1 MKSRKEQVINLW
13 RTCFGDPEPFIQ
25 LFFEQVYRDE
35 YTLTLEREGR
45 VISALQILPYTL
57 CYYGEMIPVG
67 YICGVSTLPEER
79 GKGYMKQLM
88 AQAESELKSRGLALA
103 TLIPAE
109 PWLFDYYARMGYTT
123 AFDYAWKRY
132 EWAEIADTP
141 TNLFLQ
147 AEKFPDADVSALHT
161 YLDRKLR
168 ERPICLLH
176 TAANLQVNLIDFWQ
190 SGGGVFTLRDSA
202 QQIAGMAFVLY
213 EADTNELLIKEWLTE
228 DESTARCFMQRLLRH
243 FQAKRILIKSPAT
256 TAAERHPFAMAHL
269 VDSSILCQAWL
280 RHHPGST
287 SMEELRAMPPQLLTQ
302 LLLDYPQ
309 HVAFMSLMLD

>member
-1 MKSRKEQVINLW
+1 MKSRKEQVIDLW
-13 RTCFGDPEPFIQ
+13 RTCFGDPEPFIR

-109 PWLFDYYARMGYTT
+109 PWLFDYYAHMGYTT

-132 EWAEIADTP
+132 ERTEIADAP

-147 AEKFPDADVSALHT
+147 AERLPNADVSALHA

-176 TAANLQVNLIDFWQ
+176 TATDLKVNLIDFWQ
-190 SGGGVFTLRDSA
+190 SGGGAFTLRDSTKK
-202 QQIAGMAFVLY
+202 ILGIAFVLH
-213 EADTNELLIKEWLTE
+213 EADSNELLIKEWLTE
-228 DESTARCFMQRLLRH
+228 DEATAKGFAQQLLRY
-243 FQAKRILIKSPAT
+243 FQAERILIKSPAT
-256 TAAERHPFAMAHL
+256 SAAERHLFAMAYL
-269 VDSSILCQAWL
+269 VDPDTLCQAWL

-287 SMEELRAMPPQLLTQ
+287 TMEELRAMPPQLLTQ
-302 LLLDYPQ
+302 LVLDYPQ
-309 HVAFMSLMLD
+309 RAAFMSLMMD

>member
-1 MKSRKEQVINLW
+1 MNSRKEQVINLW

-57 CYYGEMIPVG
+57 CYYGEMIPTG

-88 AQAESELKSRGLALA
+88 AQAESELKRRGLALA

-141 TNLFLQ
+141 ADLFLQ
-147 AEKFPDADVSALHT
+147 AEKFPDADVSTLHT

-176 TAANLQVNLIDFWQ
+176 TATDLQVNLIDFWQ

-202 QQIAGMAFVLY
+202 KQIAGMAFVLY
-213 EADTNELLIKEWLTE
+213 EAENNELLIKEWLIE
-228 DESTARCFMQRLLRH
+228 NEATAKGFMQQLLH
-243 FQAKRILIKSPAT
+243 YFQAERILIKSPAT

-269 VDSSILCQAWL
+269 VDPDTLCQAWL

-287 SMEELRAMPPQLLTQ
+287 TMEELRAMPPQLLTQ
-302 LLLDYPQ
+302 LVLDYPQ
-309 HVAFMSLMLD
+309 RAAFMSLMLD

>member
-1 MKSRKEQVINLW
+1 MKSRKELVIDLW

-35 YTLTLEREGR
+35 YTLTLERDGR

-57 CYYGEMIPVG
+57 CYYGEMIPIG

-123 AFDYAWKRY
+123 AFDYAWKCY
-132 EWAEIADTP
+132 ERRETADTS
-141 TNLFLQ
+141 TDLFLQ
-147 AEKFPDADVSALHT
+147 AEKLPDADVSALHT
-161 YLDRKLR
+161 YVDQKLR
-168 ERPICLLH
+168 QRPICLLH
-176 TAANLQVNLIDFWQ
+176 TAADLKVNLIDFWQ

-213 EADTNELLIKEWLTE
+213 EAENNELLIKEWLIE
-228 DESTARCFMQRLLRH
+228 NEATAKGFMQQLLH
-243 FQAKRILIKSPAT
+243 YFQAERVLIKSPAT

-269 VDSSILCQAWL
+269 VDPDTLCQAWL
-280 RHHPGST
+280 RHHPAST
-287 SMEELRAMPPQLLTQ
+287 TMEELQAMPPQLLTQ

-309 HVAFMSLMLD
+309 QAAFMSLMLD

>member
-1 MKSRKEQVINLW
+1 MNSRKEQVINLW

-88 AQAESELKSRGLALA
+88 AQAESELKSRDLALA

-132 EWAEIADTP
+132 EQAEIADTP
-141 TNLFLQ
+141 ADLFLQ
-147 AEKFPDADVSALHT
+147 AEKLPDTDVSALHT

-176 TAANLQVNLIDFWQ
+176 TAADLQVNLIDFWQ

-243 FQAKRILIKSPAT
+243 FQAERILIKSPAT

-269 VDSSILCQAWL
+269 VDPSILCQAWL

>member
-1 MKSRKEQVINLW
+1 MNSRKEQVIDLW

-35 YTLTLEREGR
+35 YTLTWEREGR
-45 VISALQILPYTL
+45 VVSALQILPYTL

-79 GKGYMKQLM
+79 DKGYMKQLM
-88 AQAESELKSRGLALA
+88 AQAEVELKRRGLALA

-123 AFDYAWKRY
+123 AFDYAWKSY
-132 EWAEIADTP
+132 ELAERADSP
-141 TNLFLQ
+141 TDLLLQ
-147 AEKFPDADVSALHT
+147 AERLPDADLPALHT

-176 TAANLQVNLIDFWQ
+176 TAADLKVNLIDFWQ
-190 SGGGVFTLRDSA
+190 SGGGLFTLRDTA
-202 QQIAGMAFVLY
+202 KQILGMAFVLF
-213 EADTNELLIKEWLTE
+213 EAETHELLIKEWLTE
-228 DESTARCFMQRLLRH
+228 DEATAHHFAQLLLRH
-243 FQAKRILIKSPAT
+243 FQAKRVLIKSPAT

-269 VDSSILCQAWL
+269 VDPDVLCRAWL

-287 SMEELRAMPPQLLTQ
+287 TMEELRAMPPQLLTQ
-302 LLLDYPQ
+302 LVLDYPQ
-309 HVAFMSLMLD
+309 RAAFLSLMLD

>member
-1 MKSRKEQVINLW
+1 MKSRKEQVIDLW
-13 RTCFGDPEPFIQ
+13 RTCFGDPELFIQ

-35 YTLTLEREGR
+35 YTLTLERDGR

-57 CYYGEMIPVG
+57 CYYGEMIPIG

-123 AFDYAWKRY
+123 AFDYAWKCY
-132 EWAEIADTP
+132 ERRETADTS
-141 TNLFLQ
+141 TDLFLQ
-147 AEKFPDADVSALHT
+147 AEKLPDADVSALHT
-161 YLDRKLR
+161 YLDRELR
-168 ERPICLLH
+168 QRPICLLH
-176 TAANLQVNLIDFWQ
+176 TAADLQVNLIDFWQ

-202 QQIAGMAFVLY
+202 QQIAGMAFVLH

-228 DESTARCFMQRLLRH
+228 DESTARCFMQQLLRH
-243 FQAKRILIKSPAT
+243 FQAKRVLIKSPAST
-256 TAAERHPFAMAHL
+256 VADRHPFAMAHL
-269 VDSSILCQAWL
+269 IDPDTLCQAWL

-287 SMEELRAMPPQLLTQ
+287 SMEELRAMPPQRLTQ

-309 HVAFMSLMLD
+309 QAAFMSLMLD

>member
-1 MKSRKEQVINLW
+1 MKSRKEQVIDLW

-35 YTLTLEREGR
+35 YTLTLKRDGR

-57 CYYGEMIPVG
+57 CYYGEMIPIG

-123 AFDYAWKRY
+123 AFDYAWKCY
-132 EWAEIADTP
+132 ERRETADTS
-141 TNLFLQ
+141 TDLFLQ
-147 AEKFPDADVSALHT
+147 AEKLPDADVSALHT
-161 YLDRKLR
+161 YLDRELR
-168 ERPICLLH
+168 QRPICLLH
-176 TAANLQVNLIDFWQ
+176 TAADLQVNLIDFWQ
-190 SGGGVFTLRDSA
+190 SGGGVFTLRDSTKK
-202 QQIAGMAFVLY
+202 ILGMAFVLH

-228 DESTARCFMQRLLRH
+228 DESTARCFMQQLLRH
-243 FQAKRILIKSPAT
+243 FQAERILIKSPAT

-269 VDSSILCQAWL
+269 VDPSILCQAWL

-287 SMEELRAMPPQLLTQ
+287 TMEELRAMPPQLLTQ
-302 LLLDYPQ
+302 LVLDYPQ
-309 HVAFMSLMLD
+309 RAAFMSLMLD

>member
-1 MKSRKEQVINLW
+1 MKSRKEQVIDLW
-13 RTCFGDPEPFIQ
+13 RTCFGDPEPFIR

-35 YTLTLEREGR
+35 YTLTWEREGR

-88 AQAESELKSRGLALA
+88 AQAEVELKRRGLALA

-123 AFDYAWKRY
+123 AFDYGWKRY
-132 EWAEIADTP
+132 DFVKITDTP
-141 TNLFLQ
+141 ADLFLQ
-147 AEKFPDADVSALHT
+147 AERFPAADLPALHT

-176 TAANLQVNLIDFWQ
+176 TEADLRVNLIDFWQ
-190 SGGGVFTLRDSA
+190 SGGGVFTLRNTA
-202 QQIAGMAFVLY
+202 KQIVGMAFVLY
-213 EADTNELLIKEWLTE
+213 EADNQTLLIKEWLTE
-228 DESTARCFMQRLLRH
+228 DEATAHRFAQLLMRH
-243 FQAKRILIKSPAT
+243 FQAKRAVIKSPAS
-256 TAAERHPFAMAHL
+256 TAADSHPFAMAHL
-269 VDSSILCQAWL
+269 VDPDALCRVWL
-280 RHHPGST
+280 RQHPGAA
-287 SMEELRAMPPQLLTQ
+287 SMEELRAMSPQRLTQ

-309 HVAFMSLMLD
+309 RAAFLSLMLD

>member
-1 MKSRKEQVINLW
+1 MNSRKEQVINLW
-13 RTCFGDPEPFIQ
+13 RTCFGDPEPFIR

-57 CYYGEMIPVG
+57 SYYGEMIPVG

-88 AQAESELKSRGLALA
+88 AQAESELKRRGLALA

-132 EWAEIADTP
+132 ERAEIADTP
-141 TNLFLQ
+141 TDLFLQ
-147 AEKFPDADVSALHT
+147 AERLPNADVSALHT

-176 TAANLQVNLIDFWQ
+176 TAADLKVNLIDFWQ

-213 EADTNELLIKEWLTE
+213 EAENNELLIKEWLIE
-228 DESTARCFMQRLLRH
+228 NEATAKGFMQQLLH
-243 FQAKRILIKSPAT
+243 YFQAERILIKSPAT

-269 VDSSILCQAWL
+269 VDPDTLCQAWL

-287 SMEELRAMPPQLLTQ
+287 TMEELRAMPPQLLTQ
-302 LLLDYPQ
+302 LVLDYPQ
-309 HVAFMSLMLD
+309 RAAFMSLMLD

>member
-1 MKSRKEQVINLW
+1 MKSRKEQVIDLW

-35 YTLTLEREGR
+35 YTLTLEQDGR

-57 CYYGEMIPVG
+57 CYYGEMIPIG

-123 AFDYAWKRY
+123 AFDYAWKCY
-132 EWAEIADTP
+132 ERRETADTP
-141 TNLFLQ
+141 TDLFLQ
-147 AEKFPDADVSALHT
+147 AEKLPDADVSALHT

-168 ERPICLLH
+168 QRPICLLH
-176 TAANLQVNLIDFWQ
+176 TATDLKVNLIDFWQ
-190 SGGGVFTLRDSA
+190 SGGGVFTLRDSTKK
-202 QQIAGMAFVLY
+202 ILGMAFVLY
-213 EADTNELLIKEWLTE
+213 EAETNELLIKEWLTE
-228 DESTARCFMQRLLRH
+228 DESTAKGFVQQLLH
-243 FQAKRILIKSPAT
+243 YFQAERVLIKSPAT
-256 TAAERHPFAMAHL
+256 TAAKRYPFAMAHV
-269 VDSSILCQAWL
+269 VDPDTLCQAWL

-287 SMEELRAMPPQLLTQ
+287 SMEELRAMPPQRLTQ

-309 HVAFMSLMLD
+309 QAAFMSLMLD

>member
-1 MKSRKEQVINLW
+1 MKSRKEQVIDLW

-35 YTLTLEREGR
+35 YTLTLERGGR

-57 CYYGEMIPVG
+57 CYYGEMIPIG

-88 AQAESELKSRGLALA
+88 AQAESELKRSGLALA

-109 PWLFDYYARMGYTT
+109 PWLFDYYARIGYTT
-123 AFDYAWKRY
+123 AFDYAWKCY
-132 EWAEIADTP
+132 ERRETADTS
-141 TNLFLQ
+141 TDLFLQ
-147 AEKFPDADVSALHT
+147 AEKLPDADVSALHT

-176 TAANLQVNLIDFWQ
+176 TAADLKVNLIDFWQ

-213 EADTNELLIKEWLTE
+213 EAENNELLIKEWLIE
-228 DESTARCFMQRLLRH
+228 NEATAKGFMQQLLH
-243 FQAKRILIKSPAT
+243 YFQAERILIKSPAT

-269 VDSSILCQAWL
+269 VDPDTLCQAWL

-287 SMEELRAMPPQLLTQ
+287 TMEELRAMPPQLLTQ
-302 LLLDYPQ
+302 LVLDYPQ
-309 HVAFMSLMLD
+309 RAAFMSLMLD

>member
-1 MKSRKEQVINLW
+1 
-13 RTCFGDPEPFIQ
+13 
-25 LFFEQVYRDE
+25 
-35 YTLTLEREGR
+35 
-45 VISALQILPYTL
+45 
-57 CYYGEMIPVG
+57 
-67 YICGVSTLPEER
+67 
-79 GKGYMKQLM
+79 MKQLM
-88 AQAESELKSRGLALA
+88 AQAEVELKRRGLALA

-132 EWAEIADTP
+132 EQAEIADTP
-141 TNLFLQ
+141 TDLFLQ
-147 AEKFPDADVSALHT
+147 AEKFPDADVSTLHT

-176 TAANLQVNLIDFWQ
+176 TAADLQVNLIDFWQ

-228 DESTARCFMQRLLRH
+228 DEATAHHFAQLLMRH
-243 FQAKRILIKSPAT
+243 FQAERVLIKSPAS
-256 TAAERHPFAMAHL
+256 TAAERHSFAMAHL
-269 VDSSILCQAWL
+269 VDPDALCRAWL

-287 SMEELRAMPPQLLTQ
+287 TMEELRAMPPQLLTQ
-302 LLLDYPQ
+302 LVLDYPQ
-309 HVAFMSLMLD
+309 RAAFLSLMLD

>member
-1 MKSRKEQVINLW
+1 MKSRKGQVIDLW

-35 YTLTLEREGR
+35 YTLTLERDGR

-123 AFDYAWKRY
+123 AFDYAWKCY
-132 EWAEIADTP
+132 ERRETADTS
-141 TNLFLQ
+141 TDLFLQ
-147 AEKFPDADVSALHT
+147 AEKLPDADVSALHT
-161 YLDRKLR
+161 YLDRELR
-168 ERPICLLH
+168 QRPICLLH
-176 TAANLQVNLIDFWQ
+176 TAADLQVNLIDFWQ
-190 SGGGVFTLRDSA
+190 SGGGVFTLRDSTKK
-202 QQIAGMAFVLY
+202 ILGMAFVLY
-213 EADTNELLIKEWLTE
+213 EADSNELLIKEWLIE
-228 DESTARCFMQRLLRH
+228 NEATAKGFMQQLLH
-243 FQAKRILIKSPAT
+243 YFQAERVLIKSPAT
-256 TAAERHPFAMAHL
+256 IAAERHPFAMAHL
-269 VDSSILCQAWL
+269 VDPDTLCQAWL

-287 SMEELRAMPPQLLTQ
+287 TMEELRAMPPQLLTQ
-302 LLLDYPQ
+302 LVLDYPQ
-309 HVAFMSLMLD
+309 RAAFMSLMLD

>member
-13 RTCFGDPEPFIQ
+13 RTCFGDPEPFIR

-88 AQAESELKSRGLALA
+88 AQAESALKRRGLVLA

-132 EWAEIADTP
+132 ERAEIADTS
-141 TNLFLQ
+141 TDLFLQ
-147 AEKFPDADVSALHT
+147 AERLPNADVSALHT
-161 YLDRKLR
+161 YVDQKLR
-168 ERPICLLH
+168 QRPICLLH
-176 TAANLQVNLIDFWQ
+176 TAADLQVNLIDFWQ

-213 EADTNELLIKEWLTE
+213 EAENNELLIKEWLIE
-228 DESTARCFMQRLLRH
+228 NEATAKGFMQQLLH
-243 FQAKRILIKSPAT
+243 YFQAERILIKSPAT

-269 VDSSILCQAWL
+269 VDPDTLCQAWL

-287 SMEELRAMPPQLLTQ
+287 TMEELRAMPPQLLTQ
-302 LLLDYPQ
+302 LVLDYPQ
-309 HVAFMSLMLD
+309 RAAFMSLMLD

>member
-1 MKSRKEQVINLW
+1 MKSRKEQVIDLW

-35 YTLTLEREGR
+35 YTLTLEREGH

-57 CYYGEMIPVG
+57 CYYGEMIPTG

-88 AQAESELKSRGLALA
+88 AQAESELKSRGLTLA

-123 AFDYAWKRY
+123 AFDYAWKCY
-132 EWAEIADTP
+132 ERRETADTP
-141 TNLFLQ
+141 TDLFLQ
-147 AEKFPDADVSALHT
+147 AEKLPDADVSALHT

-176 TAANLQVNLIDFWQ
+176 TAADLQVNLIDFWQ

-213 EADTNELLIKEWLTE
+213 EAENNELLIKEWLIE
-228 DESTARCFMQRLLRH
+228 NEATAKGFVQQLLH
-243 FQAKRILIKSPAT
+243 YFQAERVLIKSPAT
-256 TAAERHPFAMAHL
+256 TAAERHPFAMAHV
-269 VDSSILCQAWL
+269 VDPDTLCQAWL

-302 LLLDYPQ
+302 LVLDYPQ
-309 HVAFMSLMLD
+309 RAAFMSLMLD